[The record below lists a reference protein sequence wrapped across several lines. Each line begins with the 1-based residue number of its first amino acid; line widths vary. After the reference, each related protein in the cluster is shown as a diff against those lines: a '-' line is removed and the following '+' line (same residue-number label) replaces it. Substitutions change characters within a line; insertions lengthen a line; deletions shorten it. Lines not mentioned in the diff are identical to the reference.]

1 MSLHLVADVLDEQLR
16 DRKGENAGRVD
27 GIILLLREGRPPVVT
42 HVEVSPITLLARF
55 NRRLGRW
62 YARRDAR
69 LGPGR
74 GVPYRIRWPNLRRE
88 GTTLRFDEDIES
100 TPINAFEDWL
110 RRTIVERLPW
120 S

>member
-1 MSLHLVADVLDEQLR
+1 MLDEQLE
-16 DRKGENAGRVD
+16 DREGDNAGRVD
-27 GIILLLREGRPPVVT
+27 GIILLLRDGKPPLLT

-74 GVPYRIRWPNLRRE
+74 GVPYRIPWARLRRQ
-88 GTTLRFDEDIES
+88 GTVFRFDGDAES
-100 TPINAFEDWL
+100 TPINAFEQWL